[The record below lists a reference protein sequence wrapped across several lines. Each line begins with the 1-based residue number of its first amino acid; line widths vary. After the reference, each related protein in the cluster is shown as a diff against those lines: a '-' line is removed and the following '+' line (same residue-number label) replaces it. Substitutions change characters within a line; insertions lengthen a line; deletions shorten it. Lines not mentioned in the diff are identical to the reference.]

1 MDINGTI
8 NIKNSLNPHLDISL
22 NSTKLNNLQNSSQI
36 LSAEM
41 QEWLDGA
48 EWDGWDE
55 QKFREEFM
63 EEIKARIFRMEM
75 YKIVIPMFLTASIL
89 AILANLVVI
98 AALRSAK
105 VIRTAT
111 VVLILSLTFSDICIV
126 VSLSLLYNS
135 YMPIVLEADVNPCIS
150 LTLELLRTGGMIS
163 ATLHLLLIAL
173 HHFVGIARPQ
183 TPRSAGQDR
192 RALFACLI
200 AWIAPFS
207 VLLFLSLG
215 IKGQGYWNCQHV
227 DFYHSRLFR
236 LFVSFLLVA
245 IFLLITSFYICLLV
259 KLRANRKRFSNK
271 NESIHGQRKSSLEK
285 NRREMRTTVTAI
297 LICAS
302 FFLGWAPAAI
312 LFALTCEDCG
322 VLLDRK
328 SFRAIF
334 LLSCLQLAFILLK
347 SFLNPLIYSLRVPDV
362 DTQVRLFRR
371 KLQNSFGG
379 TFIRLRNPPTVE
391 L

>member
-1 MDINGTI
+1 MDINSTI
-8 NIKNSLNPHLDISL
+8 NSLNPHLDISS

-48 EWDGWDE
+48 EWNGWDE

-111 VVLILSLTFSDICIV
+111 VVLILSLTFSDIWTSIV

-271 NESIHGQRKSSLEK
+271 NESIYGQRKSSLEK

>member
-8 NIKNSLNPHLDISL
+8 NIKNSFNPHLDISS

-48 EWDGWDE
+48 EWNGWDE

-111 VVLILSLTFSDICIV
+111 VVLILSLTFSDIWTSIV

-245 IFLLITSFYICLLV
+245 IFL
-259 KLRANRKRFSNK
+259 
-271 NESIHGQRKSSLEK
+271 KSSLEK

>member
-1 MDINGTI
+1 MENSTLIN
-8 NIKNSLNPHLDISL
+8 LL
-22 NSTKLNNLQNSSQI
+22 NSSEIIIN
-36 LSAEM
+36 AEI
-41 QEWLDGA
+41 QEWLNSA
-48 EWDGWDE
+48 EWDE
-55 QKFREEFM
+55 ERFREEFM

-75 YKIVIPMFLTASIL
+75 YKIVIPMFLIASIF
-89 AILANLVVI
+89 AILANLIVI

-111 VVLILSLTFSDICIV
+111 VVLILSLTFSDIWTSIV

-173 HHFVGIARPQ
+173 HHFTGIAFPQ
-183 TPRSAGQDR
+183 TPRAAGQDR
-192 RALFACLI
+192 RAFYACLI
-200 AWIAPFS
+200 AWIGPFS

-215 IKGQGYWNCQHV
+215 IKGQGYWNCQYV

-245 IFLLITSFYICLLV
+245 IFILITFFYICLLF
-259 KLRANRKRFSNK
+259 KLRANRKRFINK
-271 NESIHGQRKSSLEK
+271 NEGQKKSSLEK
-285 NRREMRTTVTAI
+285 NRREMRTTITAI

-312 LFALTCEDCG
+312 LFALTCENCG
-322 VLLDRK
+322 ILLDRR
-328 SFRAIF
+328 SFKTIF

-347 SFLNPLIYSLRVPDV
+347 SFLNPLIYSLRVPDI
-362 DTQVRLFRR
+362 DTQVRIFRHR
-371 KLQNSFGG
+371 ILNSFGG
-379 TFIRLRNPPTVE
+379 KFINLRNPPTVE

>member
-1 MDINGTI
+1 MDINKT
-8 NIKNSLNPHLDISL
+8 NRESFNPFLDIPS
-22 NSTKLNNLQNSSQI
+22 NSTKINLKNSSQI

-48 EWDGWDE
+48 EWNGWDE
-55 QKFREEFM
+55 QRFREEFM

-111 VVLILSLTFSDICIV
+111 VVLILSLTFSDIWTSIV

-135 YMPIVLEADVNPCIS
+135 YMPIVLEADVNPCVS

-183 TPRSAGQDR
+183 TPRAAGQDR

-200 AWIAPFS
+200 AWIVPFS

-215 IKGQGYWNCQHV
+215 IKGQGYWNCQH
-227 DFYHSRLFR
+227 
-236 LFVSFLLVA
+236 LL
-245 IFLLITSFYICLLV
+245 
-259 KLRANRKRFSNK
+259 KLRANRKRFSSK

-371 KLQNSFGG
+371 KFLNSFGG

>member
-1 MDINGTI
+1 
-8 NIKNSLNPHLDISL
+8 
-22 NSTKLNNLQNSSQI
+22 
-36 LSAEM
+36 M

-48 EWDGWDE
+48 EWNGWDE

-111 VVLILSLTFSDICIV
+111 VVLILSLTFSDIWTSIV

>member
-8 NIKNSLNPHLDISL
+8 NIKNSFNPHLDISS

-48 EWDGWDE
+48 EWNGWDE

-111 VVLILSLTFSDICIV
+111 VVLILSLTFSDIWTSIV

-135 YMPIVLEADVNPCIS
+135 YMPIVLEAD
-150 LTLELLRTGGMIS
+150 LLRTGGMIS